1 MCGGDS
7 VMSKSPTGQANE
19 VLCKVLAHNLVCVAQ
34 AAIEYG
40 VGVHSCLAKGPT
52 TVEVPGRVPAR

>member
-1 MCGGDS
+1 
-7 VMSKSPTGQANE
+7 MSKSPTGQANE